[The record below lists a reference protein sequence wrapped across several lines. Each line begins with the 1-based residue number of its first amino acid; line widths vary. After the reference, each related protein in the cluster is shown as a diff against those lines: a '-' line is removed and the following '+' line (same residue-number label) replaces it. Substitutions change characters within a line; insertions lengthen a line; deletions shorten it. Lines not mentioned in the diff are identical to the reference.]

1 MICGLCGRDIKPG
14 VLTCPG
20 CRATYG
26 RMVAG
31 WGIGMFVP
39 LFLLLFVGLMATV
52 EGAGREPESQGPEHW
67 HSLPRC
73 GGLHS
78 LDGF

>member
-1 MICGLCGRDIKPG
+1 
-14 VLTCPG
+14 
-20 CRATYG
+20 
-26 RMVAG
+26 MVAG